1 MPHRDE
7 RKPRALTALAGWLK
21 RRFGSRRA
29 IALLIAFTAI
39 EVGGLLLAWSA
50 LAGSAY
56 GVRNTACV
64 GGRFSVAC
72 STNWRYQDDFDA
84 PVRRIAPDPREEAAA
99 LERDRKWLARCRP
112 QLRADQ
118 YGVSRYVYA
127 AAGCEHGRL
136 E

>member
-1 MPHRDE
+1 MPDRDQG
-7 RKPRALTALAGWLK
+7 KPRALTALAGWLK

-29 IALLIAFTAI
+29 ITLLIVFSAI
-39 EVGGLLLAWSA
+39 EIGGLLLAWSA
-50 LAGSAY
+50 FAGSAY

-64 GGRFSVAC
+64 GGRFSIAC
-72 STNWRYQDDFDA
+72 STNWRYSDDFDA
-84 PVRRIAPDPREEAAA
+84 PARRIAPDPREEAAA
-99 LERDRKWLARCRP
+99 VERDRKWLARCRP

-118 YGVSRYVYA
+118 YGVNRYVYA

>member
-1 MPHRDE
+1 MPDRD
-7 RKPRALTALAGWLK
+7 RGQKRALTALAGWLK

-29 IALLIAFTAI
+29 IALMLVFAAI
-39 EVGGLLLAWSA
+39 EIGGLVLAWTA
-50 LAGSAY
+50 FAGSAY

-72 STNWRYQDDFDA
+72 STNWRYHDDFDA
-84 PVRRIAPDPREEAAA
+84 GARRIAADPREEAAA
-99 LERDRKWLARCRP
+99 LERDRKWIARCRP
-112 QLRADQ
+112 ELRSDR

-127 AAGCEHGRL
+127 APGCEHGRL